1 LIALLPECVD
11 EDARRC
17 TSRNL
22 TQLPFK
28 PRSNAT
34 LPAQDGKRRPDP
46 GQAPRAPGC
55 PIPPYA
61 RRHQWGRRIPV
72 EAAVDHLNRLRA
84 GAGAGRQRVT
94 GARCSESQ
102 VLMRASFVLDD
113 WFCKATV
120 GAGVPRHITR
130 RWTARVESFWPGG
143 WRGGVV
149 LQRGARA
156 EALGALYHPCR
167 DRSASPSNVGRD
179 QWSPRRPKQRACE
192 SPFSSAGP
200 ISVRLIPD
208 RLDQRVDAASG
219 IPPACWVGGFEALPK
234 RAGGGAGP
242 PIGGVTKGA
251 SRVRGRERSPLCD

>member
-28 PRSNAT
+28 RRSNAT

-55 PIPPYA
+55 PIPPYD
-61 RRHQWGRRIPV
+61 RRHRWGRRIPV
-72 EAAVDHLNRLRA
+72 EAAVDHLNPLRA

-120 GAGVPRHITR
+120 GAGIPRHITR

-167 DRSASPSNVGRD
+167 NRSACRATLAAISGRHAG
-179 QWSPRRPKQRACE
+179 QSSGLARVPL
-192 SPFSSAGP
+192 SSAGP

-219 IPPACWVGGFEALPK
+219 IPPACWAGGFEALLK
-234 RAGGGAGP
+234 GGGGAGP
-242 PIGGVTKGA
+242 PT
-251 SRVRGRERSPLCD
+251 VRRSC